1 MSEPIYKTISNSE
14 RWLITISVMM
24 GTFLA
29 ILNTTIINVVIPD
42 MIAPLATDLYGIQW
56 VITGYMMSAA
66 VALLLVNH
74 LTKEYGYKTVF
85 VFGLALFTLASVL
98 CGMSK
103 TLETMIASRALQ
115 GTAEAM
121 IVATAQT
128 IMFTI
133 FPPRKRGLAMGIY
146 GLGVSFAPAIGPL
159 IGGWVTD
166 NLGWRM
172 VFFIGVPVGII
183 DLAISLAYIPGIK
196 NISNSK
202 KFNYASFL
210 FISSF
215 TVSLLLLLSKGQQK
229 GWFQSSYIV
238 ILLLLSIVFLLLYA
252 ASEFYSKNRLIDFSI
267 YKIPE
272 YRYSMLTFF
281 FVLGFSLYQIF
292 FLSPLYFE
300 NIKHLTTFQAGRD
313 LFFMGIFIAITAPFA
328 GAVSDKIGALK
339 VLAFTAAI
347 YIFTAV
353 FLIPQMNYYTPE
365 LKSIGYLIPMGIA
378 MGAFFA
384 PVSILALRDMPADKM
399 GIAVNMQQYLRF
411 TGASFGTAIAT
422 NTLLSNASV
431 HYNLMGIQQNY
442 AYTENWLRKIADLLS
457 VVMNHSVAMQKAE
470 ILLGGVKQLFSL
482 SFAFQHSFLYAG
494 YWGIFGLSFLILI
507 AFHKKKKTNG
517 SS

>member
-1 MSEPIYKTISNSE
+1 MSEPIYKTVSNAQ
-14 RWLITISVMM
+14 RWLITIAVMA

-29 ILNTTIINVVIPD
+29 ILNTTIVNVVIPH
-42 MIAPLATDLYGIQW
+42 MIAPLGTDLYGIQW

-66 VALLLVNH
+66 VSLMLVDH
-74 LTKEYGYKTVF
+74 MTKKYGYKIIFITGIVIFTV
-85 VFGLALFTLASVL
+85 ASIL
-98 CGMSK
+98 CGTSK
-103 TLETMIASRALQ
+103 TLETMVASRVLQ

-121 IVATAQT
+121 MVATAQT

-133 FPPRKRGLAMGIY
+133 FPPEKRGLAMGIY

-159 IGGWVTD
+159 LGGWVTD

-183 DLAISLAYIPGIK
+183 DLALSLISVPKIANP
-196 NISNSK
+196 SK
-202 KFNYASFL
+202 SAKFNYASFL

-229 GWFQSSYIV
+229 GWFQSNYIV
-238 ILLLLSIVFLLLYA
+238 SIFFLMIIFLLLYI
-252 ASEFYSKNRLIDFSI
+252 ASELYSKNRLIDFSI

-300 NIKHLTTFQAGRD
+300 NVKHLTTFQAGRD
-313 LFFMGIFIAITAPFA
+313 LFFMGIFIALTAPFA

-339 VLAFTAAI
+339 VLGFSSII
-347 YIFTAV
+347 YIITTI

-365 LKSIGYLIPMGIA
+365 INSIGYLIPMGIA

-399 GIAVNMQQYLRF
+399 GIAVNLQQYLRF
-411 TGASFGTAIAT
+411 TGASFGTAVAT
-422 NTLLSNASV
+422 NTLQSNAAL
-431 HYNLMGIQQNY
+431 HYELIGIQQNY
-442 AYTENWLRKIADLLS
+442 AYLNNWLNGIANLLS
-457 VVMNHSVAMQKAE
+457 PVMNHFQAVLKAH
-470 ILLGGVKQLFSL
+470 ILFGKIKELFAL
-482 SFAFQHSFLYAG
+482 SFSFQHSFLYAG

-507 AFHKKKKTNG
+507 AIQKKPKKKP
-517 SS
+517 S